1 MSRIIR
7 ERVKPQNLVLK
18 RYRGDKNYTIAG
30 SETELKHGQAMAI
43 KATDGK
49 LYQYDKAGADGLNI
63 PIGIY
68 VGSNK
73 TSSADFKG
81 SITTS
86 ADVLKDK
93 VIGIEFATDF
103 NAIIELQKMGTFV
116 LDAIEGKEVNE

>member
-68 VGSNK
+68 VGGNK

>member
-7 ERVKPQNLVLK
+7 ERVEPQNLVLK

-73 TSSADFKG
+73 ISSADFKG

>member
-1 MSRIIR
+1 MSRVIR
-7 ERVKPQNLVLK
+7 EKVEPKNLVLK
-18 RYRGDKNYTIAG
+18 RYRGDRNYTIAG
-30 SETELKHGQAMAI
+30 TGTELKHGQAMAI

-49 LYQYDKAGADGLNI
+49 LYTYDKDGADGLNI

-68 VGSNK
+68 VGNTK
-73 TSSADFKG
+73 TSSVDFKG

-93 VIGIEFATDF
+93 VVGIEFATDF
-103 NAIIELQKMGTFV
+103 NAIIELQKMGTFI